1 MDIKI
6 KLELCDIMDRFLDM
20 RQNYLM
26 ENILA
31 FFKLHIV
38 EKEFIERKEDV
49 DMKVQMLAEGKN
61 DDDIR

>member
-1 MDIKI
+1 
-6 KLELCDIMDRFLDM
+6 
-20 RQNYLM
+20 M

-38 EKEFIERKEDV
+38 EKEFVERKEDV
-49 DMKVQMLAEGKN
+49 EMKVQMLAEGKN